1 MDKTLTF
8 VSILGGVFVIVAA
21 LWRIGTSLIRLIRR
35 ADRLMQEHEFL
46 LKSAKDNSAAILKL
60 NRRLDRMAGN
70 NG

>member
-1 MDKTLTF
+1 MDHTLTL
-8 VSILGGVFVIVAA
+8 VSITGGALVIVAA
-21 LWRIGTSLIRLIRR
+21 LWRIGTSLIRLVRR
-35 ADRLMQEHEFL
+35 ADKLMSEHEFL